1 MRSCDNGAEYAGR
14 RDFVSCKAV
23 AIPFIWRVM
32 TPQDITKL
40 IVRTSMKDRA
50 AFDLLYRQTS
60 AKLFG
65 VCLRVLN
72 DRAEAEEAL
81 QEVYVK
87 IWTKA
92 DRFAV
97 SDLSPISWLVA
108 IARNHSI
115 DRIRAR
121 RQAAADIDSALDVA
135 DPAPSPEAMAVA
147 GDEKERI
154 HNCLEELEKDRA
166 AAVRGAYLR
175 GESYAEL
182 AARFSVPLNTMRTW
196 LRRSLMKLRE
206 CLER

>member
-1 MRSCDNGAEYAGR
+1 
-14 RDFVSCKAV
+14 
-23 AIPFIWRVM
+23 M
-32 TPQDITKL
+32 TPQDISKL
-40 IVRTSMKDRA
+40 IVRTSLRDQA
-50 AFDLLYRQTS
+50 AFDVLYRQTS

-81 QEVYVK
+81 QEVFVK

-108 IARNHSI
+108 VARNHSI

-121 RQAAADIDSALDVA
+121 RQATSELDAAMDVA
-135 DPAPSPEAMAVA
+135 DPTPGPEAQAVT
-147 GDEKERI
+147 GGENERI
-154 HNCLEELEKDRA
+154 YRCLDELEADRS
-166 AAVRGAYLR
+166 AAVRGAYLK

-182 AARFSVPLNTMRTW
+182 AERHSVPLNTMRTW

>member
-1 MRSCDNGAEYAGR
+1 MA
-14 RDFVSCKAV
+14 
-23 AIPFIWRVM
+23 
-32 TPQDITKL
+32 PQDITKL
-40 IVRTSMKDRA
+40 IVRTAMKDRG

-65 VCLRVLN
+65 VCLRVLK
-72 DRAEAEEAL
+72 DRGEAEEAL
-81 QEVYVK
+81 QEVFVK

-108 IARNHSI
+108 IARNHAI
-115 DRIRAR
+115 DRIRQR
-121 RQAAADIDSALDVA
+121 RGAAVDLDAALDVA
-135 DPAPSPEAMAVA
+135 DPTPGPEAMALA
-147 GDEKERI
+147 SGENERLHGCLDE
-154 HNCLEELEKDRA
+154 LEEERA
-166 AAVRGAYLR
+166 AAVRGAYLK

-182 AARFSVPLNTMRTW
+182 AERHGVPLNTMRTW